1 MRAYGNRHLL
11 ASPHLR
17 EREREEGRERERQ
30 REESRIPGSFF
41 QVVEALIKLSDSL
54 HKNTSQFSA
63 ARSGTVGYPPCLPS
77 LTLSLRRRAFYCFV
91 DMKGM
96 W

>member
-63 ARSGTVGYPPCLPS
+63 ARSGTVGYPPLPPISHS
-77 LTLSLRRRAFYCFV
+77 LTRLSQAPRLLVLFRGY
-91 DMKGM
+91 
-96 W
+96 